1 MYCTSRPF
9 DEDNL
14 FSKIDTDYTIGSPSL
29 RAFYVHEPSIQG
41 LTNAL
46 DTKKSHN
53 IDRSTLVE
61 TWINQYKE
69 LNITNPDSI
78 DLIKTLNKHNTFT
91 ITTAHQPVL
100 FTGPVYFIYKAI
112 SAIVLARKLQK
123 LKPEFNI
130 IPVFI
135 IGGEDHDKE
144 EINHLNLFNKKIE
157 WTTDQE
163 GPSGRY
169 KLDGLQQVLEELY
182 EVLGENQHANELKT
196 MLEESFTEYRT
207 YGQAMQYF
215 VHLLLGQ
222 YGLIVLNMDDVSLK
236 RLFIPI
242 MKDEILHG
250 RSKSLIEKTQ
260 IEIEKSGYKPATFL
274 RDINLFYLSNQQR
287 ERLEKEG
294 HKYVVN
300 NGGPEFSEADLIQE
314 LEKYPERFSP
324 NVNMRP
330 LYQEMILPNLAYI
343 GGGGE
348 IAYWLER
355 KSHFEHYQIPYP
367 VMIRRDSAFWIDK
380 SLSKKMTKLGLD
392 FKDFVEEI
400 DLIISNYVAEVSKYE
415 LTIDEEKERITGLLQ
430 QIANKGATVDPTLK
444 AAFEA
449 EAVRIIKS
457 IESMASRIVR
467 SEKHK
472 HDTTI
477 NQIRQVKDK
486 LFPGGNL
493 QERHDNFMSMYLPY
507 GRNFFDVLL
516 DQFDPLLNEL
526 KIIRDEG

>member
-1 MYCTSRPF
+1 MHCTSRPF
-9 DEDNL
+9 DKDNL
-14 FSKIDTDYTIGSPSL
+14 FSKIDIDYTTGSPSL
-29 RAFYVHEPSIQG
+29 RAFYVHEPSIPG
-41 LTNAL
+41 LTKAL
-46 DTKKSHN
+46 DIKKSHS
-53 IDRSTLVE
+53 IDRATLVE

-69 LNITNPDSI
+69 LNISDPDAI

-112 SAIVLARKLQK
+112 STIVLARKLQK

-130 IPVFI
+130 IPVFVM
-135 IGGEDHDKE
+135 GGEDHDKE

-163 GPSGRY
+163 GSIGRY
-169 KLDGLQQVLEELY
+169 NLNGLQQVLEELY
-182 EVLGENQHANELKT
+182 EVLGENQHANELKN
-196 MLEESFTEYRT
+196 MLAESFMEHRT
-207 YGQAMQYF
+207 YGEAMQYF
-215 VHLLLGQ
+215 VHLLLGS
-222 YGLIVLNMDDVSLK
+222 YGLIILNMDDVSLK

-250 RSKSLIEKTQ
+250 RSKSLIGETQ

-274 RDINLFYLSNQQR
+274 RDINLFYLSKQKR
-287 ERLEKEG
+287 ERLGKEG
-294 HKYVVN
+294 DKYIIHN
-300 NGGPEFSEADLIQE
+300 NGPEFSEEELIKE
-314 LEKYPERFSP
+314 LETHPDRFSP

-330 LYQEMILPNLAYI
+330 LFQELILPNLAYI

-367 VMIRRDSAFWIDK
+367 VMVRRDSAFWIDK
-380 SLSKKMTKLGLD
+380 GLTKKMAKLGLD

-400 DLIISNYVAEVSKYE
+400 DQIISNFVSEVSKNE
-415 LTIDEEKERITGLLQ
+415 LTIEEEKEGISELLQ
-430 QIANKGATVDPTLK
+430 QIADKGATVDPTLK

-449 EAVRIIKS
+449 EAVRIIKG
-457 IESMASRIVR
+457 IDSMASRIVR

-477 NQIRQVKDK
+477 NQIRQVKEK
-486 LFPGGNL
+486 LFPDGNL
-493 QERHDNFMSMYLPY
+493 QERYDNFMTMYLPY
-507 GRNFFDVLL
+507 GRSFFDVLL

-526 KIIRDEG
+526 KIMRDDG

>member
-1 MYCTSRPF
+1 MDCTSRPF

-14 FSKIDTDYTIGSPSL
+14 FSKIDTDYTTGSPSL
-29 RAFYVHEPSIQG
+29 RAFYVHEPTLKG
-41 LTNAL
+41 LSDAM
-46 DTKKSHN
+46 DVKKN
-53 IDRSTLVE
+53 QKIDRSTLVD
-61 TWINQYKE
+61 TWIDQYEAIKVTDHQTIDRIKK
-69 LNITNPDSI
+69 LNEP
-78 DLIKTLNKHNTFT
+78 NTFT

-112 SAIVLARKLQK
+112 STIVLARKLESQ
-123 LKPEFNI
+123 KPEFNI
-130 IPVFI
+130 LPVFVM
-135 IGGEDHDKE
+135 GGEDHDKE

-157 WTTDQE
+157 WATNQE

-169 KLDGLQQVLEELY
+169 NLDDIDHVLEELY
-182 EVLGENQHANELKT
+182 EVLGENQHAKEVKE
-196 MLEESFTEYRT
+196 MLATSFIRDRT
-207 YGQAMQYF
+207 YGEAMQHF
-215 VHLLLGQ
+215 VHLLLGP
-222 YGLIVLNMDDVSLK
+222 YGLLVLNMDDLNLK
-236 RLFIPI
+236 RSFIPI

-250 RSKSLIEKTQ
+250 RSKSLIEETQ
-260 IEIEKSGYKPATFL
+260 KNIEKSGYKPATYL
-274 RDINLFYLSNQQR
+274 RDINLFYLSNQKR
-287 ERLEKEG
+287 ERIEKEG
-294 HKYVVN
+294 DKYVVY
-300 NGGPEFSEADLIQE
+300 NGGPAFSESELIAE
-314 LEKYPERFSP
+314 LEAHPDRFSP

-330 LYQEMILPNLAYI
+330 LYQEIILPNLAYI

-355 KSHFEHYQIPYP
+355 KSHFEYYQIPYP

-380 SLSKKMTKLGLD
+380 GLSKKMTKLGLD
-392 FKDFVEEI
+392 FIDFVEDI
-400 DLIISNYVAEVSKYE
+400 DQIISNYVAEVSKNE
-415 LTIDEEKERITGLLQ
+415 LTIDEEKEGISILLQ
-430 QIANKGATVDPTLK
+430 AIADKGATVDPTLK

-449 EAVRIIKS
+449 EAVRVMKS
-457 IESMASRIVR
+457 IDSMASRIVR

-493 QERHDNFMSMYLPY
+493 QERHDNFMTMYLPY

-516 DQFDPLLNEL
+516 NQFDPLLNEL